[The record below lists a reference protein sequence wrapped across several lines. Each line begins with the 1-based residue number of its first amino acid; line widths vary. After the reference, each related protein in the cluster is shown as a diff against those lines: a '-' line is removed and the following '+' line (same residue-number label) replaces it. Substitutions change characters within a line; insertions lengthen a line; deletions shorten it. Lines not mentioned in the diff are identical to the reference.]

1 MNLREVM
8 ETIQMAIVFAY
19 GTVDIPVPGVDF
31 ARTNPPGHVKVLG
44 IRPDDQVLLTSHVP
58 NNDADLSGSRLFC
71 PFVERIMPNDGFVI
85 FIFAFK
91 GNTSNIRVRVDWAVL
106 RNHQQPG

>member
-1 MNLREVM
+1 
-8 ETIQMAIVFAY
+8 MAIVFAC
-19 GTVDIPVPGVDF
+19 GTASIPVPGGDS
-31 ARTNPPGHVKVLG
+31 ARTNPPVDVLG
-44 IRPDDQVLLTSHVP
+44 IRPDDQVLLTSHVL
-58 NNDADLSGSRLFC
+58 NNDADFSGRRLFC
-71 PFVERIMPNDGFVI
+71 PFVERILPNDGFVI